1 MLKIIHHD
9 NYLRSQFVKRCW
21 VDMLYSNSMI
31 ICTFAQW
38 KVQCLT
44 TAYKSCFNRE
54 FSILKGKLFF
64 LTSLRI
70 HAQRGKHLYIFQL
83 RKSFMTY
90 SCSVFRSLWSA
101 FQHLKHRDSPA
112 CIFMFMS
119 CLSFASVLFCY
130 FFVLY

>member
-9 NYLRSQFVKRCW
+9 NYLRGQFVKRCW

-54 FSILKGKLFF
+54 FSILKGKLFC

-90 SCSVFRSLWSA
+90 SCSVFRSLRSA